1 MSNDALV
8 DGMCFV
14 FGDSELRTCVPL
26 SDFVQ
31 YIQGTCAEYLGH
43 AVQVQEDVLNL
54 HLSTLV
60 VGGRFECNIA
70 FAKVFLLSDMR
81 GVLGAPLS
89 MMLCRRMH
97 DYSWA
102 LPERSLTCDSA
113 LIADL
118 VVDAVA
124 VRRELLFAR
133 ASIASG
139 GSLYTEEVGDSL
151 CIVSRPT
158 PTLRRSSATG
168 VARGRRS
175 IDEHNQNQ
183 WEQLRVLMSKL
194 VLEGHVSS
202 NHTQNVARTGY
213 ESGTFATTG
222 HIERITATLCS
233 NSAVRRALLEL
244 DKAVDLFT
252 AASFDEEQRY
262 SLLLLDTRVLTT
274 SSGVV
279 GPSLA
284 LARSC
289 ERPG

>member
-1 MSNDALV
+1 MYLHRKNVATTMSNDALV

-70 FAKVFLLSDMR
+70 FAKVFLLSDIMR
-81 GVLGAPLS
+81 EVLGAPLS

-102 LPERSLTCDSA
+102 LPERSLTCGSA
-113 LIADL
+113 FIADL
-118 VVDAVA
+118 VV
-124 VRRELLFAR
+124 
-133 ASIASG
+133 S
-139 GSLYTEEVGDSL
+139 
-151 CIVSRPT
+151 

-183 WEQLRVLMSKL
+183 WEHLRVLMSKL
-194 VLEGHVSS
+194 VLEGYVSS

-213 ESGTFATTG
+213 GIGTFATTRQS
-222 HIERITATLCS
+222 ETLSATLCGTS
-233 NSAVRRALLEL
+233 TVRRALLEL
-244 DKAVDLFT
+244 DKAVYVFT
-252 AASFDEEQRY
+252 AASFDEEQR
-262 SLLLLDTRVLTT
+262 
-274 SSGVV
+274 
-279 GPSLA
+279 
-284 LARSC
+284 
-289 ERPG
+289 